1 MAKSSLSQLFLSLKK
16 FDLDL
21 EQLKFLYS
29 QFHTKIHPSAQKFY
43 RVKEMAAND
52 IHPVPAYNI
61 KTMTDEAKVQ
71 REMFKLFWKTFTIEE
86 DKLTQAELKFT
97 MMKNHFDNLKNQF
110 EISRKSEERV
120 INFIEQRSAR
130 EMKTLFAERKK
141 AQKTLTKQFKTTNE
155 MSNKMANSNI
165 DVEIEKNKD
174 NERALEHDIRALKR
188 TIEMNRAFISSSKKL
203 LIFGKNQMDKNK
215 KELETQISKT
225 TKDLN
230 DEKYR
235 VYQDAFKKANN
246 CLRNG
251 LAWIFFGFFKHQRW
265 TDQINQC
272 KKRKVSK
279 AMKKHKRLLKAAYEF
294 TDITVHLPDWCH
306 YVVHIHGLG
315 EKLVVFLAISDC
327 I

>member
-1 MAKSSLSQLFLSLKK
+1 M
-16 FDLDL
+16 
-21 EQLKFLYS
+21 
-29 QFHTKIHPSAQKFY
+29 QKFY
-43 RVKEMAAND
+43 RVKEMASND
-52 IHPVPAYNI
+52 IHPVPAFNI
-61 KTMTDEAKVQ
+61 KSLSDEAKLQ
-71 REMFKLFWKTFTIEE
+71 REMFKVFWETFTIEQ
-86 DKLTQAELKFT
+86 DKLTNAEQKFT
-97 MMKNHFDNLKNQF
+97 MMKNHFDKLKNQF
-110 EISRKSEERV
+110 EVSRKSEEKV
-120 INFIEQRSAR
+120 INFIEQQSAL

-155 MSNKMANSNI
+155 LASKMANSNI

-188 TIEMNRAFISSSKKL
+188 TIEMNRGFISSSKEL

-215 KELETQISKT
+215 KELETQISQT

-230 DEKYR
+230 FEKDR
-235 VYQDAFKKANN
+235 VYQDAFKKATN

-251 LAWIFFGFFKHQRW
+251 FAWLFKWLDHRW
-265 TDQINQC
+265 TDQMYHQC
-272 KKRKVSK
+272 RKRKVSK

-306 YVVHIHGLG
+306 TMVHIHGIG
-315 EKLVVFLAISDC
+315 EKLVGFLAISDC